1 MIQGDEPMIK
11 GKMIDSAVKPM
22 LKDKRIN
29 VVNLIGPIRSNRDL
43 LSVNTIKVISNK
55 KGDAIYFSRSP
66 IPHQKKFKKIN
77 ILSKYV

>member
-29 VVNLIGPIRSNRDL
+29 VVNLIGPIR
-43 LSVNTIKVISNK
+43 K
-55 KGDAIYFSRSP
+55 
-66 IPHQKKFKKIN
+66 
-77 ILSKYV
+77 